1 MDIKDFSEEPGYVE
15 TYEAANCMLQLNL
28 EEPEQNA
35 LGQDASLASLM
46 QSYIS
51 ASSQSTTK
59 LIRIL
64 GTRSNEEEITVD
76 GTRISPAEQKKM
88 LTEIASK
95 QNLLSRQVEKS
106 LQEQI
111 NSNQGISEHAVTQLI
126 SIPPETWGVEQKI
139 NDTSL
144 KLINTFT
151 GDSSQNETELIE
163 FLRAIFTLAQ
173 TSNLSEGTAINILL
187 RKLGGTAHILI
198 EQHVA
203 DHGGVEKM
211 CMQKLVAQLE
221 IKFMSH
227 CSVLSADQQLHNI
240 KIGSSTYS
248 QHEAKIKR
256 LARLSTRMEKAEDR
270 QKLTHIK
277 ECSAFLMSISD
288 ADRLILHTENTR
300 RAQNKL
306 SLMNLDMMSN
316 CLIKINADKISYKDS
331 DNVHQVNEPKPEHI
345 GNVRDDNANAYR
357 GNQYNED
364 TYNTRG
370 GYQAQNKGGY
380 QAHNKGGYQA
390 HNKGGYQAQN
400 RGGYQAQNRG
410 GYQAQQNKYEQY
422 NNRENA
428 YRGNNRGHQAR
439 NLQRGDYQGNY
450 NNRDDKQKQRKP
462 FITTTMANVER
473 NSCIMCGSPDHT
485 FKQTSCPY
493 YGMELQQNPCKFC
506 LIGVHPQF
514 KCVTRINPQLQRK

>member
-1 MDIKDFSEEPGYVE
+1 MDIKDFSEEPGYVD

-76 GTRISPAEQKKM
+76 GTKISPAEQKKM

-187 RKLGGTAHILI
+187 RKLGGTAHNMWLI
-198 EQHVA
+198 
-203 DHGGVEKM
+203 
-211 CMQKLVAQLE
+211 
-221 IKFMSH
+221 
-227 CSVLSADQQLHNI
+227 
-240 KIGSSTYS
+240 
-248 QHEAKIKR
+248 
-256 LARLSTRMEKAEDR
+256 ME
-270 QKLTHIK
+270 
-277 ECSAFLMSISD
+277 
-288 ADRLILHTENTR
+288 
-300 RAQNKL
+300 
-306 SLMNLDMMSN
+306 
-316 CLIKINADKISYKDS
+316 
-331 DNVHQVNEPKPEHI
+331 
-345 GNVRDDNANAYR
+345 G
-357 GNQYNED
+357 
-364 TYNTRG
+364 
-370 GYQAQNKGGY
+370 
-380 QAHNKGGYQA
+380 
-390 HNKGGYQAQN
+390 
-400 RGGYQAQNRG
+400 
-410 GYQAQQNKYEQY
+410 
-422 NNRENA
+422 
-428 YRGNNRGHQAR
+428 
-439 NLQRGDYQGNY
+439 
-450 NNRDDKQKQRKP
+450 
-462 FITTTMANVER
+462 
-473 NSCIMCGSPDHT
+473 
-485 FKQTSCPY
+485 
-493 YGMELQQNPCKFC
+493 
-506 LIGVHPQF
+506 
-514 KCVTRINPQLQRK
+514 